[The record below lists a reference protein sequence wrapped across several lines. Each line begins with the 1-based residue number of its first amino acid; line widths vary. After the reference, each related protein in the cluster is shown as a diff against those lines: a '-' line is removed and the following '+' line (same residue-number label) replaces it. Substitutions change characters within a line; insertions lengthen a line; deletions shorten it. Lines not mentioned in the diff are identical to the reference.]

1 MDSVPAISTSPEA
14 VRANSVSGYGT
25 ASRTA
30 APTLDSAGQQ
40 QINYLNLLI
49 TQLRN
54 QNPLEPMDNNQM
66 AMQLAQLSQL
76 QELETM
82 NGSFKDLL
90 TATQAKYAAS
100 LIGKNVMFM
109 PEGEQTALMG
119 QVGGIEMVDGEPRLC
134 IGNYSVPVGNILGIS
149 NTAQNTPTA

>member
-1 MDSVPAISTSPEA
+1 
-14 VRANSVSGYGT
+14 
-25 ASRTA
+25 
-30 APTLDSAGQQ
+30 
-40 QINYLNLLI
+40 
-49 TQLRN
+49 
-54 QNPLEPMDNNQM
+54 
-66 AMQLAQLSQL
+66 
-76 QELETM
+76 M